1 MIAEDCDRFP
11 VDHGEGLDVARHL
24 RRCAIQDAVR
34 APVAVDNA
42 SCIEDLWHATI
53 AGLREWLTARGLAEQ
68 AKASLKEALKGGAD
82 GGGGCSTVEVP
93 VNYGEVPGASDADA
107 RERDE
112 GAERPAVDVPTRE
125 EWNVDVQWED
135 MEELWSYDVHPT
147 QGARPASLASTLIML
162 AHAGANGNSH
172 FIGGST
178 PWPSLDT
185 GTDALDGGGADTEVQ
200 NPNAFSE
207 PETLPRWTGRRKRKR
222 GEDQIDSG
230 KEEQTVAQRLSSH
243 FYHVM
248 MRCGAMKKEGHP
260 MTPADVARELGS
272 PPNHWAGD
280 HSGCGGVGDTP
291 PRCVREGWGKDHAIY
306 EFGSSTHKAVREWFS
321 KHLSPEKVESFVH
334 GASSSLNESFHSLI
348 IKYAPKRIRFQGSF
362 PARVGLAVLHWNHG
376 MDRLVTAYRT
386 RVRQVMRIRRGSKE
400 RILTP
405 MDWGWVD
412 RIMGEWQRSLRFGD
426 SVDVEGTPDTSATP
440 AQPVEAS
447 IARPTASVLQPETP
461 VRQGGMGRRECGT
474 SRGSARR
481 RLGKQ
486 RGRKVN
492 GVIESVHGS

>member
-11 VDHGEGLDVARHL
+11 VNHGEGLDVARHL
-24 RRCAIQDAVR
+24 RRCAIQKGFVVEGIISDQGTTFRGAASERGLNYQVDWWHVKRTLYKLFLKELQDAVR

-42 SCIEDLWHATI
+42 SCIEDLWLATI

-68 AKASLKEALKGGAD
+68 AKASLKEALVKAVCEAMGTNVYKKMTPEEAKWKFPELIKVVRMGGE
-82 GGGGCSTVEVP
+82 CSTVEVP

-107 RERDE
+107 REQDE
-112 GAERPAVDVPTRE
+112 GAERPAVDVPTRK

-135 MEELWSYDVHPT
+135 VEELWSYDVHPT
-147 QGARPASLASTLIML
+147 QGAQPASLASTLIML

-178 PWPSLDT
+178 PWPNLDT
-185 GTDALDGGGADTEVQ
+185 GTGMRAPSTQVLSMLDQSASPYSNLGFHFLTFTDALDGGGADTEVQ

-222 GEDQIDSG
+222 GEDQIDSS

-362 PARVGLAVLHWNHG
+362 PA
-376 MDRLVTAYRT
+376 
-386 RVRQVMRIRRGSKE
+386 
-400 RILTP
+400 
-405 MDWGWVD
+405 
-412 RIMGEWQRSLRFGD
+412 
-426 SVDVEGTPDTSATP
+426 
-440 AQPVEAS
+440 
-447 IARPTASVLQPETP
+447 
-461 VRQGGMGRRECGT
+461 
-474 SRGSARR
+474 
-481 RLGKQ
+481 
-486 RGRKVN
+486 
-492 GVIESVHGS
+492 